1 MRTVSESASDFLSK
15 ISPFVRSDGAR
26 NLNEISRELSI
37 PYQTLRKRMVNLKK
51 EGISI
56 LAIPDFEKLGLER
69 FRVFFRLQKSTSNS
83 VKAFFGGLH
92 QSSGL
97 KIYSRSMY
105 SQIFDCEFA
114 IPRGTFSELE
124 KLLHKLEE
132 MELITDVESTRI
144 KWKEVL
150 MLNGKLYDYSK
161 KEWDVDFSTLSGN
174 PSSVEI
180 PEVSKPERVD
190 FSDLLMIKE
199 LEADPWIKVVELAK
213 KVNLEGGD
221 TAYHLN
227 NHIFHKKLIKSFRL
241 KWNGTKEAWL
251 KHSIV
256 NLTYLFKR
264 VPEEDIRHAMSIF
277 TSSPFTWSHSVT
289 EDGSY
294 LAEVMLPVSQYSE
307 ATQYFS
313 TQLRLTDLRPL
324 SIFEEDWSCASTF
337 TIPYMLYNKEKS
349 AWDFNSEHAL
359 EYTLQMIKS
368 YSS

>member
-15 ISPFVRSDGAR
+15 IGPFVNLDGAR

-37 PYQTLRKRMVNLKK
+37 PYQTLRKRMVNLNKD
-51 EGISI
+51 GISI
-56 LAIPDFEKLGLER
+56 LTIPDFEKLGLER
-69 FRVFFRLQKSTSNS
+69 FRIFFRLQTSMNGN
-83 VKAFFGGLH
+83 VTALFGGLH
-92 QSSGL
+92 QSAGL
-97 KIYSRSMY
+97 KLYARSMY

-114 IPRGTFSELE
+114 IPQGTFFELE

-132 MELITDVESTRI
+132 MDLIQDIESRRIMWKDVLR
-144 KWKEVL
+144 
-150 MLNGKLYDYSK
+150 LNGKFYDYSK
-161 KEWDVDFSTLSGN
+161 KEWDIDFSTLSGD
-174 PSSVEI
+174 PSVQI
-180 PEVSKPERVD
+180 PEVSKPERID

-227 NHIFHKKLIKSFRL
+227 NHVFHKKLIKSFKL

-251 KHSIV
+251 KHSII
-256 NLTYLFKR
+256 NLTYFFKK
-264 VPEEDIRHAMSIF
+264 VPEEDIRHAMSVF
-277 TSSPFTWSHSVT
+277 TSSPFTWSHMVT

-294 LAEVMLPVSQYSE
+294 LAEVALPVNQYSE
-307 ATQYFS
+307 TTQYLS
-313 TQLRLTDLRPL
+313 SQLRLIALRPS
-324 SIFEEDWSCASTF
+324 SIFEKDWSCLSTF

-359 EYTLQMIKS
+359 EYTLQMIKT